1 MRDEWIGVFFHGYDH
16 LGVVPRARALRKTTS
31 EDSRDDPES
40 SWHDHLCY
48 STTKDFRYGGIMI
61 PNSIKI
67 LGSHVLVSTLDKYS
81 IWPNRRPFD
90 QPKT

>member
-1 MRDEWIGVFFHGYDH
+1 
-16 LGVVPRARALRKTTS
+16 
-31 EDSRDDPES
+31 
-40 SWHDHLCY
+40 
-48 STTKDFRYGGIMI
+48 MI